1 MAAAAETFE
10 SDSPAATEAIAGAL
24 VGDLPAG
31 SIVLL
36 SGEVGAGKTTFVRGA
51 MRALGHTGRVTS
63 PTFTIV
69 NRYDDGRVPVS
80 HLDLYRLGPS
90 GLADEDPA
98 LLADELAG
106 DRIVF
111 IEWPEAAADLLPG
124 HPEVALR
131 VTLRHEGAE
140 RRRLEVRRG

>member
-1 MAAAAETFE
+1 MAGAPDETRR
-10 SDSPAATEAIAGAL
+10 SDSPAATEAIAAEL
-24 VGDLPAG
+24 VGGLPAG

-51 MRALGHTGRVTS
+51 LRALGHPGRVTS
-63 PTFTIV
+63 PTFTLV

-98 LLADELAG
+98 LLGDELAG

-111 IEWPEAAADLLPG
+111 IEWPEAAEHQPLGD
-124 HPEVALR
+124 VALR
-131 VTLRHEGAE
+131 VTLRHEGAD
-140 RRRLEVRRG
+140 RRSLEIHRG

>member
-1 MAAAAETFE
+1 MADAPELFET
-10 SDSPAATEAIAGAL
+10 DSPAATEAIAGEL
-24 VGDLPAG
+24 VRDLPAG

-36 SGEVGAGKTTFVRGA
+36 SGDVGAGKTTFVRGA
-51 MRALGHTGRVTS
+51 MHALGHPGRVTS

-80 HLDLYRLGPS
+80 HLDLYRLGAA

-106 DRIVF
+106 ERIVF
-111 IEWPEAAADLLPG
+111 IEWPEAAADLIPA
-124 HPEVALR
+124 HPESALR
-131 VTLRHEGAE
+131 VALSHAGGD

>member
-1 MAAAAETFE
+1 MSGAPEVFET
-10 SDSPAATEAIAGAL
+10 DSPSATEAIAGRL

-31 SIVLL
+31 SVVLL

-51 MRALGHTGRVTS
+51 MHALGHPGRVTS

-80 HLDLYRLGPS
+80 HLDLYRLGPA

-98 LLADELAG
+98 LLEAELAG
-106 DRIVF
+106 DRLVF
-111 IEWPEAAADLLPG
+111 IEWPEAAEHEQLGPI
-124 HPEVALR
+124 ALR
-131 VTLRHEGAE
+131 VALRHEGGD